1 MNVQNNMFTL
11 LITIQNKPGALFK
24 ISGLIRKHRFNI
36 ESMTLARTENTTLH
50 HLTMLL
56 KGDKEMAE
64 RLSKQLSRIIEV
76 VKVSEPGCE
85 DIVTRE
91 LALIKVSLTQPGSQE
106 EILQLLDLF
115 RFQVI
120 DIHPDYLM
128 LELTG
133 NIMKIEAFY
142 EHMKKFGVLEFV
154 RTATTGLVK

>member
-1 MNVQNNMFTL
+1 MNTQNNLFTL
-11 LITIQNKPGALFK
+11 LVTIQNKPGALFK

-36 ESMTLARTENTTLH
+36 ESMTIARTDNAALH
-50 HLTMLL
+50 HLTLLL

-76 VKVSEPGCE
+76 VKVSEPANE
-85 DIVTRE
+85 DIITRE

-133 NIMKIEAFY
+133 NNVKIEAFY
-142 EHMKKFGVLEFV
+142 EQMKKFGVLEFV